1 MYLSNDKEKMDLYM
15 NYFKSKKEE
24 DYYNSIYGFNFYKK
38 MCVVF
43 DINTLLTQKIQDA
56 NICTSYGDYNSKI
69 VILIDNENKN
79 LMNLLKDKIDNNF
92 DFKLSNIYT
101 TYLNKTTKEELS
113 KEEKQLMVKVLQKE
127 LVSMKPRLIINLSKL
142 NDKYLKVNE
151 KVNIASIDNEK
162 IIKLLDFDKGNEN
175 VEVEISLIEKELIDT
190 LNIMK
195 NFY

>member
-69 VILIDNENKN
+69 VILIDNENKK
-79 LMNLLKDKIDNNF
+79 LINLLKDKIDNNF

-101 TYLNKTTKEELS
+101 TYLNKTSKEELS